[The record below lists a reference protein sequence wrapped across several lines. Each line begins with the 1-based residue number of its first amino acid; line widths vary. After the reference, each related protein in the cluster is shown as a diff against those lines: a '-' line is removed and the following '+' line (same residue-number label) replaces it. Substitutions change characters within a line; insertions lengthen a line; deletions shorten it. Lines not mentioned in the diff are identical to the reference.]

1 MIRVNELDLSFLNLI
16 HFRSGKRDMPA
27 VQHEEVNLPVIVI
40 PLLVTVHVQSA
51 RFASSLHRRASLAA
65 SSMVAGDAPAG

>member
-27 VQHEEVNLPVIVI
+27 VQHEEVNLP
-40 PLLVTVHVQSA
+40 PLL
-51 RFASSLHRRASLAA
+51 
-65 SSMVAGDAPAG
+65 